1 MSIFAVIPDDVLLRM
16 QNEHEAFVA
25 GCIAAGAEVQQFH
38 DETVIVGGDPEK
50 IAETSRVFSQRRC
63 G

>member
-25 GCIAAGAEVQQFH
+25 GCIAAGAEVRQLY
-38 DETVIVGGDPEK
+38 DETIIVGDMEK
-50 IAETSRVFSQRRC
+50 IAEASRVFNPRRC
-63 G
+63 E